1 MRVERRERVIRA
13 WSAANRACAGG
24 AGERVEAG
32 GQVVCDFEAAGLG
45 GVAEGEG
52 QRGGCGCL
60 RGVDPGVRGEPCGG
74 TSTSSGMCATNA
86 ERGWSVRR
94 SRDRG

>member
-13 WSAANRACAGG
+13 WSAVNRACAGG

-32 GQVVCDFEAAGLG
+32 GQAVCDFQAAGLG

-52 QRGGCGCL
+52 QRGGRGGR
-60 RGVDPGVRGEPCGG
+60 RGVDPGVRGKPCGEPLKALK
-74 TSTSSGMCATNA
+74 SPPRRPPPPPRWPSPSATP
-86 ERGWSVRR
+86 
-94 SRDRG
+94 

>member
-1 MRVERRERVIRA
+1 DSDPLSLHDALPILMRVERRERVIRA

-52 QRGGCGCL
+52 QRGGCGCR
-60 RGVDPGVRGEPCGG
+60 RGVDPGVRGERSEEH
-74 TSTSSGMCATNA
+74 TSELQSLAY
-86 ERGWSVRR
+86 
-94 SRDRG
+94 